1 MKKIGEG
8 WQYTV
13 YDLGNGRVL
22 KKFHSTPRSYWVII
36 KTIFPFKNDP
46 LWKIF
51 DYSRG
56 MKRTAI
62 ESFSIIKNKN
72 IPASWMAN
80 PEFVSEL
87 DFEQDK
93 VESLAQVFDKC
104 SVEEGKKLV
113 DKFVE
118 FNKKLFSFGIIDK
131 SFNIT
136 KNYGM
141 DINGGVVLIDIGEIF
156 DNKEKIEQQRRERA
170 WAKFYV
176 CDEIKNWDVRDYF
189 LRKMDEEF
197 GLKPWVVQP
206 M

>member
-22 KKFHSTPRSYWVII
+22 KKFHSTLKSYWII
-36 KTIFPFKNDP
+36 LKTIFPFKNDP

-56 MKRTAI
+56 MKITAL
-62 ESFSIIKNKN
+62 ESFIIMKSKN

-80 PEFVSEL
+80 PEFVNKL

-93 VESLAQVFDKC
+93 VESLAQVFDKS

-136 KNYGM
+136 KNYGI
-141 DINGGVVLIDIGEIF
+141 DSKGDVVLIDIGEIF
-156 DNKEKIEQQRRERA
+156 DSKEKIEQQRKERA

-176 CDEIKNWDVRDYF
+176 CDEIKSLDVRDYF
-189 LRKMDEEF
+189 LKRMDEEF
-197 GLKPWVVQP
+197 GLK
-206 M
+206 